1 MGQPSQAHRTELF
14 AVRIWQEDLGNGQYE
29 WRGKV
34 QHVTSGEASYFRDW
48 AALIAFLVTPPVG
61 TEPHQPPGEPSR

>member
-1 MGQPSQAHRTELF
+1 MGQPPQAHRTELF
-14 AVRIWQEDLGNGQYE
+14 AVRIWQEDLGNGQCE

-48 AALIAFLVTPPVG
+48 AALIAFLVTRPVG
-61 TEPHQPPGEPSR
+61 TEPHHPPGGPSR